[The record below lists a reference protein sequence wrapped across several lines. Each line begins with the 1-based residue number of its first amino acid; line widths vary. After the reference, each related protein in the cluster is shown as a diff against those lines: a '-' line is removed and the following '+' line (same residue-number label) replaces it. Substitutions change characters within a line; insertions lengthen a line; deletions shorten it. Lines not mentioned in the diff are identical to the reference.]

1 MYDQVSYCGNL
12 PNICNEYKY
21 TIFIIKTNKS
31 PELLR
36 DLLCFSQLIS
46 LSTEKNHL
54 TVKFNDPSITFATNI
69 ICTYLRYQ

>member
-1 MYDQVSYCGNL
+1 ML
-12 PNICNEYKY
+12 H
-21 TIFIIKTNKS
+21 
-31 PELLR
+31 
-36 DLLCFSQLIS
+36 DLYGFSQKTC